1 VIEKL
6 HILVEVDKVL
16 FVDSFNVDKRN
27 VPRLQRS
34 QNVLIPGKVDSENIL
49 DALIVDDFEGVVVNP

>member
-1 VIEKL
+1 
-6 HILVEVDKVL
+6 VDKVL
-16 FVDSFNVDKRN
+16 FVDFFNVDKRN